1 MYYLPDPDPS
11 TLCSRCRAPH
21 FHRIRNYL
29 NICPG
34 EFFWVVPKTRY
45 SVEANVQGYFQLILI
60 RNYLGI
66 NGDLWTALIKWE
78 TMFLKSMT
86 LRFSEENFLRG
97 ENLNLATNQHG
108 VIASKC
114 FSIALPW
121 NCKRLIALLWVRIR
135 ETDQSTGWTCIR
147 HGAVGRPF
155 LVPLLSPV
163 SSNNT
168 HAQFHNF
175 SQINI

>member
-45 SVEANVQGYFQLILI
+45 SVEANVQGYFQMILI

-66 NGDLWTALIKWE
+66 NGDLWTAPIKRE
-78 TMFLKSMT
+78 TIFLKSMT

-114 FSIALPW
+114 FSIALKLQKAY
-121 NCKRLIALLWVRIR
+121 CIALSKNKRNWPIHRL
-135 ETDQSTGWTCIR
+135 DLYSTWCCWTAISCASSITCFIKQYTR
-147 HGAVGRPF
+147 SISHF
-155 LVPLLSPV
+155 LT
-163 SSNNT
+163 N
-168 HAQFHNF
+168 
-175 SQINI
+175 